1 VMPQPCPT
9 WRIDSVAAPQHEG
22 TNMLQWNSKISAVV
36 LVALVI
42 ALAALLANF
51 TWAADNFTW

>member
-1 VMPQPCPT
+1 
-9 WRIDSVAAPQHEG
+9 
-22 TNMLQWNSKISAVV
+22 MLQWNSKISAVV

>member
-1 VMPQPCPT
+1 MPQPCRT
-9 WRIDSVAAPQHEG
+9 WRITVVAATQHEG
-22 TNMLQWNSKISAVV
+22 TKMLQWNSKISTVV
-36 LVALVI
+36 LVALLV